1 MKLRFGTRTNT
12 LVKFHSPRTNCN
24 IVVFHLA
31 MIALRIISTA
41 DSWFALRLIRVL
53 AIVTGQNSQL
63 LSFFFSFLF
72 STEITQRLLRLAR
85 FFSFIG
91 DRWQFRRR
99 IVIRLYAP
107 AVQIIQFLPTRR
119 IEDKGLKADDS
130 RSNRS
135 LRLQALRG
143 PIVLPKL
150 SEIGRDSP
158 MLADVGRG

>member
-1 MKLRFGTRTNT
+1 MKLRFGTQTNT

-99 IVIRLYAP
+99 IVIRPCCSDYLIFAYEKNRG
-107 AVQIIQFLPTRR
+107 QR
-119 IEDKGLKADDS
+119 IKGLTRAY
-130 RSNRS
+130 RI
-135 LRLQALRG
+135 AE
-143 PIVLPKL
+143 IV
-150 SEIGRDSP
+150 RDSP
-158 MLADVGRG
+158 MLADVGRCWPMLAEADRRWPDNC